1 MWKKYQ
7 PENRKMKKQ
16 PKLAPKRKA
25 VKKQVQTKIQ
35 TNKTKKDVFQFGLF
49 ELCTPSGA
57 AEPQDLS
64 RVRTKFIPF
73 GTNNLFPQYL
83 AELKRQSSTQRSV
96 LAQKTIFT
104 SGAKFVT
111 ENEKLKEYI
120 RDVNANGESL
130 REVFKKLADDY
141 YTFGN
146 AYLEGVVYEG
156 GVNLYH
162 LDATTV
168 RMGKSKKDVYIHPDW
183 SNYPSQR
190 DKIQVVPIYPRV
202 SSSRFVIHYKD
213 YEPMFNY
220 YGLPDYV
227 AALEHIAVDYE
238 IGKWNHTKF
247 KNGFQPS
254 AIIEISGDMGEEEAQ
269 KMVREAQEKFVGE
282 GNNGKILFIVKNGDT
297 SPANV
302 QIIKDDQEGSWL
314 DLQKITDQNIITA
327 NRWQPA
333 LSGIVSSGKMNN
345 TGSEIRIAYDLVM
358 TTVVRDTSELILNG
372 VRKVLYGEMGIEPS
386 ELLIHYEPPISY
398 VTDIDVK
405 QVLTINEQRKLL
417 DEDFENLEDGDMFI
431 ADREIIVTQ
440 RDDDNDGEV
449 DETKEVTVEQ

>member
-1 MWKKYQ
+1 
-7 PENRKMKKQ
+7 MKNQ
-16 PKLAPKRKA
+16 PKLAPKKKA
-25 VKKQVQTKIQ
+25 VKKQGQTKIQ
-35 TNKTKKDVFQFGLF
+35 TNKTKKDVFQFGVF
-49 ELCTPSGA
+49 ELCTPEHIE
-57 AEPQDLS
+57 EPQDLS
-64 RVRTKFIPF
+64 KVRTKFIPF

-83 AELKRQSSTQRSV
+83 ADLKRQSSTHRSV

-111 ENEKLKEYI
+111 DNKKLKEYI
-120 RDVNANGESL
+120 RNVNADGENL
-130 REVFKKLADDY
+130 RDVYKKLADDY

-146 AYLEGVVYEG
+146 AYLEGVLYEG

-162 LDATTV
+162 IDATTV
-168 RMGKSKKDVYIHPDW
+168 RMAKSKKEIYIHPDW
-183 SNYPSQR
+183 AKYPSQR
-190 DKIQVVPIYPRV
+190 DKMQVIPIYPNV
-202 SSSRFVIHYKD
+202 KGSRFAVHFKD

-254 AIIEISGDMGEEEAQ
+254 AIVEISGDMGEEEAQ
-269 KMVREAQEKFVGE
+269 EMVLEAQKKFVGD
-282 GNNGKILFIVKNGDT
+282 GKNGKILFIVKNGDT

-302 QIIKDDQEGSWL
+302 QIIKDDQDGSWL
-314 DLQKITDQNIITA
+314 DLQRVTDQNIITA
-327 NRWQPA
+327 NRWQPS

-358 TTVVRDTSELILNG
+358 TTVIKDTSDLLLNGIRNILYKELGYEPHELI
-372 VRKVLYGEMGIEPS
+372 
-386 ELLIHYEPPISY
+386 IHYEPPISY
-398 VTDIDVK
+398 VTEIDVK

-417 DEDFENLEDGDMFI
+417 DEDFPLLDDGDG
-431 ADREIIVTQ
+431 EI
-440 RDDDNDGEV
+440 
-449 DETKEVTVEQ
+449 DESKEITVEQ

>member
-1 MWKKYQ
+1 
-7 PENRKMKKQ
+7 MKKQ
-16 PKLAPKRKA
+16 KSVQKRKPITQA
-25 VKKQVQTKIQ
+25 KRQTQTKIQ
-35 TNKTKKDVFQFGLF
+35 TNKTKKDVFEFGLF
-49 ELCTPSGA
+49 ELAVPQNIE
-57 AEPQDLS
+57 EPLDLS
-64 RVRTKFIPF
+64 KIRTKFIPF
-73 GTNNLFPQYL
+73 GQNNLFPQYL
-83 AELKRQSSTQRSV
+83 AELKRQSSTHRSV

-111 ENEKLKEYI
+111 NNESLKEYI
-120 RDVNANGESL
+120 SDVNADGENL
-130 REVFKKLADDY
+130 RDVYKKLADDY

-146 AYLEGVVYEG
+146 AYLEVVLYDG
-156 GVNLYH
+156 GANMYH
-162 LDATTV
+162 LDSTTV
-168 RMGKSKKDVYIHPDW
+168 RMAKNKKEVYVHPDW
-183 SNYPSQR
+183 AKYQTMKDKLQVIPLYSFQTDLPMIESN
-190 DKIQVVPIYPRV
+190 
-202 SSSRFVIHYKD
+202 RFVVHFKD
-213 YEPMFNY
+213 YEPMFNF

-254 AIIEISGDMGEEEAQ
+254 AIVEISGDMGEEEAQ
-269 KMVREAQEKFVGE
+269 EMVKEAQKKFVGD

-302 QIIKDDQEGSWL
+302 QMIKDDQDGSWL

-327 NRWQPA
+327 HRWQPS

-345 TGSEIRIAYDLVM
+345 TGSEIRIAYDLAM
-358 TTVVRDTSELILNG
+358 TTVIRDTSELLLNG
-372 VRKVLYGEMGIEPS
+372 IRKVLFK
-386 ELLIHYEPPISY
+386 ELGYSKDALIIHYEPPISY

-417 DEDFENLEDGDMFI
+417 DEDFVLLEDGDMFI

-440 RDDDNDGEV
+440 RDDDGDGEV
-449 DETKEVTVEQ
+449 DETEEVTVEQ